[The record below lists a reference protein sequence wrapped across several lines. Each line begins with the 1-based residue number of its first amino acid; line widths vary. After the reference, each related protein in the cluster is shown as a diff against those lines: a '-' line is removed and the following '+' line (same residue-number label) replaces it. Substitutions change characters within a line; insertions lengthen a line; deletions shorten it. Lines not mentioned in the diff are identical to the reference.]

1 MHVNAEQWKKSKWQK
16 RELWT
21 GYLQI
26 SGPNPFFFLF
36 EVGIESVAETNVEE
50 VQSRPGRLKIWR
62 SVPQDYNDKL
72 DEKA

>member
-1 MHVNAEQWKKSKWQK
+1 MKEIKVAKARTVNWILANFRSKS
-16 RELWT
+16 
-21 GYLQI
+21 
-26 SGPNPFFFLF
+26 FFLFLF